1 MALFLSVDGRM
12 DNVPNTNTSY
22 VFPSIKVLGIAN
34 LNDIQINGRNGP
46 AGYLLT
52 ATGIGAHTVWAPPSS
67 AGASQWTGATGSP
80 IYYVPN
86 VGIGS
91 VTTPTAKLQVLG
103 NVYASNA
110 LTSPSL
116 FVQTEI
122 LSGFAGTT
130 TSYMTGNLYV
140 SNALTTSYVYGQS
153 EVLTGTAGV
162 TTLNVT
168 GNVYASNAFVAPS
181 IYATT
186 SIIGGTLAGST
197 QTLSGTT
204 GVTSL
209 NVTGNVYVSNA
220 LTTTNVYAVRYYGDG
235 GFLSNVNASGI
246 VVSVK
251 KVTSSYSVQ
260 LGDYYVGVNGTDVV
274 ITLPLGSS
282 VTTGKTYVIKDESG
296 QVTPNSAYRFTIQ
309 GSGSDIIDAS
319 TSITVTVSFI
329 SLTFLWNGTSWSII

>member
-1 MALFLSVDGRM
+1 M

-52 ATGIGAHTVWAPPSS
+52 ATGNGAHTVWAPPSS
-67 AGASQWTGATGSP
+67 AGASQWTGATGNP

-110 LTSPSL
+110 LT
-116 FVQTEI
+116 
-122 LSGFAGTT
+122 TT
-130 TSYMTGNLYV
+130 D
-140 SNALTTSYVYGQS
+140 
-153 EVLTGTAGV
+153 
-162 TTLNVT
+162 
-168 GNVYASNAFVAPS
+168 
-181 IYATT
+181 
-186 SIIGGTLAGST
+186 
-197 QTLSGTT
+197 
-204 GVTSL
+204 
-209 NVTGNVYVSNA
+209 
-220 LTTTNVYAVRYYGDG
+220 VYAVRYYGDG

-251 KVTSSYSVQ
+251 KVTASYSVQ
-260 LGDYYVGVNGTDVV
+260 LSDYYIGVNGTAVV

-282 VTTGKTYVIKDESG
+282 VATGKTYVVKDESG
-296 QVTPNSAYRFTIQ
+296 LVTPNSVYRFTIQ
-309 GSGSDIIDAS
+309 GSGSDLIDAS

-329 SLTFLWNGTSWSII
+329 SLTFLWNGTRWSII